1 MPAVFLT
8 GFMGSGKSTVG
19 PLLAER
25 LHWRFIDLDRRIED
39 LAQRVE
45 ARVGRTVA
53 EIFTRDGEACFRKAE
68 SEALREVAG
77 ELEAAPAVVAL
88 GGGALMTPEN
98 AALLAQYFVVHLDAP
113 VEELWQR
120 CQQQGSVRPLAQERA
135 RFDSLY
141 ANRQAG
147 YATAAFRVHTE
158 GRTPS
163 CVAEMIQTWLDA
175 LK

>member
-19 PLLAER
+19 PLLAEL
-25 LHWRFIDLDRRIED
+25 LHWRFVDLD
-39 LAQRVE
+39 QRVE
-45 ARVGRTVA
+45 TRVGSTVA
-53 EIFTRDGEACFRKAE
+53 EIFSRDGEAWFRQAE
-68 SEALREVAG
+68 SDALREVVG
-77 ELEAAPAVVAL
+77 ELEAYPAVVAL
-88 GGGALMTPEN
+88 GGGALATPGN
-98 AALLAQYFVVHLDAP
+98 AALLAQFLVVHLDAP

-120 CQQQGSVRPLAQERA
+120 CQQQGSVRPLAQERVCFA
-135 RFDSLY
+135 SLH
-141 ANRQAG
+141 AERQTE